1 MGGYTSMS
9 HFKKSEIY
17 HQENITVYLSAFL
30 N

>member
-1 MGGYTSMS
+1 MAGYTSMS

-17 HQENITVYLSAFL
+17 HEENISVHLNAFL